1 MKTIAVIP
9 ARMGSARFPGKPLAK
24 LCGLPMI
31 EHVYHRTRMSRSLD
45 EVYIA
50 TCDQEIMDAAK
61 VFGALAVMTSAKD
74 DA

>member
-1 MKTIAVIP
+1 
-9 ARMGSARFPGKPLAK
+9 
-24 LCGLPMI
+24 MI